1 MDQPIAQMDAIGFFL
16 TRYGDLHRGLV
27 DGLLSGL
34 PEAQLRARPHA
45 GVNTIVWLLW
55 HSARIE
61 DLAVN
66 RFLAD
71 RPQVLDG
78 GWLERL
84 AAGRRDVG
92 TGMSD
97 AEVDELSARI
107 DLQALRGY
115 WDAVSARTLELVET
129 LRGTD
134 LEATVP
140 GERVTGVVRSEGAV
154 APGAEW
160 LTEFWAGGRTR
171 AWILAQT
178 ALLHPYGHYYEARVA
193 AGLWGARSP

>member
-1 MDQPIAQMDAIGFFL
+1 MDAIDFFL

-34 PEAQLRARPHA
+34 PEAQLRGRPHP
-45 GVNTIVWLLW
+45 GVNTIAWLLW

-78 GWLERL
+78 GWLDRL
-84 AAGRRDVG
+84 GVARRDVG

-107 DLQALRGY
+107 DIQALRGY

-140 GERVTGVVRSEGAV
+140 GERVTSVVRSEGAV

-193 AGLWGARSP
+193 AGLWGKRSP

>member
-1 MDQPIAQMDAIGFFL
+1 MDAIGFFL
-16 TRYGDLHRGLV
+16 TRYGEIHKGLV
-27 DGLLSGL
+27 DGLFGSLS
-34 PEAQLRARPHA
+34 EAQLRARPQP
-45 GVNTIVWLLW
+45 GVNTIAWLLW

-61 DLAVN
+61 DVALN

-71 RPQVLDG
+71 RRQVLEE
-78 GWLERL
+78 WLERL
-84 AAGRRDVG
+84 AVPRRDVG

-115 WDAVSARTLELVET
+115 WDAVTTRTLEVVET
-129 LRGTD
+129 LRGSD
-134 LEATVP
+134 LEAPVP
-140 GERVTGVVRSEGAV
+140 GEQVRAAVRADAAV
-154 APGAEW
+154 APGVEW
-160 LTEFWAGGRTR
+160 LTEFWAGGRSR
-171 AWILAQT
+171 AWMLAQT

>member
-1 MDQPIAQMDAIGFFL
+1 VDAIDFFL

-34 PEAQLRARPHA
+34 PEAQLRGRPHP
-45 GVNTIVWLLW
+45 GVNTIAWLLW

-78 GWLERL
+78 GWLDRL
-84 AAGRRDVG
+84 GVARRDVG

-107 DLQALRGY
+107 DIQALRGY

-140 GERVTGVVRSEGAV
+140 GERVTSVVRSEGAV
-154 APGAEW
+154 APGVEW

-193 AGLWGARSP
+193 AGLWGKRSP

>member
-1 MDQPIAQMDAIGFFL
+1 MDAIDLFFS
-16 TRYGDLHRGLV
+16 RYGDLHLGLV
-27 DGLLSGL
+27 EGLLASL
-34 PEAQLRARPHA
+34 PEAKLRTRPHP

-71 RPQVLDG
+71 SPQVLDE
-78 GWLERL
+78 WRDRL
-84 AAGRRDVG
+84 GVARVDVG
-92 TGMSD
+92 TGMTD

-107 DLQALRGY
+107 DLSALRGY
-115 WDAVSARTLELVET
+115 WDAVTAGTLGLT
-129 LRGTD
+129 GSLRSSE
-134 LEATVP
+134 LEAVVP
-140 GERVTGVVRSEGAV
+140 GARVKSVVHAEKAV
-154 APGAEW
+154 APGVEW

-171 AWILAQT
+171 AWMLAQT
-178 ALLHPYGHYYEARVA
+178 ALLHPYGHYYEARVT

>member
-1 MDQPIAQMDAIGFFL
+1 MDAIGFFL
-16 TRYGDLHRGLV
+16 TRYADLHRGLV
-27 DGLLSGL
+27 DGLLTKL
-34 PEAQLRARPHA
+34 PEPQLRGRPHP

-61 DLAVN
+61 DLSVN

-71 RPQVLDG
+71 RPQVLDE
-78 GWLERL
+78 WLERL
-84 AAGRRDVG
+84 GAGRRDVG

-97 AEVDELSARI
+97 TEVDALSARI
-107 DLQALRGY
+107 DLEALRGY
-115 WDAVSARTLELVET
+115 WNAVSDRTLALVDSFRGSDLDAV
-129 LRGTD
+129 
-134 LEATVP
+134 VP
-140 GERVTGVVRSEGAV
+140 AERVAGVVRAEGAV

-171 AWILAQT
+171 AWVLAQT

>member
-1 MDQPIAQMDAIGFFL
+1 MDAVDFFL
-16 TRYGDLHRGLV
+16 TRYGEVHKGLV
-27 DGLLSGL
+27 DGLFGNLS
-34 PEAQLRARPHA
+34 EAQLRARPHP
-45 GVNTIVWLLW
+45 GVNTVAWLLW

-61 DLAVN
+61 DVALN

-71 RPQVLDG
+71 RRQVLEE
-78 GWLERL
+78 WRERL
-84 AAGRRDVG
+84 AVSRRDVG

-115 WDAVSARTLELVET
+115 WDAVTTRTLAVVET

-134 LEATVP
+134 LEAPVP
-140 GERVTGVVRSEGAV
+140 AERVRSVVLSEGVVASGAD
-154 APGAEW
+154 W
-160 LTEFWAGGRTR
+160 LTEFWAGGRSR
-171 AWILAQT
+171 AWTLAQT
-178 ALLHPYGHYYEARVA
+178 ALLHPYGHYFEARVA

>member
-1 MDQPIAQMDAIGFFL
+1 MDAIDLFL

-34 PEAQLRARPHA
+34 PEAQLRARPHP

-61 DLAVN
+61 DVAVN

-71 RPQVLDG
+71 EPQVLDE

-84 AAGRRDVG
+84 GVVRRDVG

-97 AEVDELSARI
+97 SEVDELSARI
-107 DLQALRGY
+107 DLGALRGY
-115 WDAVSARTLELVET
+115 WDATSARTLELVET

-140 GERVTGVVRSEGAV
+140 GERVRSVVRTEGAV
-154 APGAEW
+154 APGVEW
-160 LTEFWAGGRTR
+160 LTEFWAGGRSR

>member
-1 MDQPIAQMDAIGFFL
+1 MDAIGFFL
-16 TRYGDLHRGLV
+16 TRYSDLHRGLV
-27 DGLLSGL
+27 EGLLSGL
-34 PEAQLRARPHA
+34 PEAQLRSRPQP

-61 DLAVN
+61 DLCVN

-71 RPQVLDG
+71 RPQVLDE
-78 GWLERL
+78 WHERL
-84 AAGRRDVG
+84 GAGRRDVG

-97 AEVDELSARI
+97 AEVDALSAGI
-107 DLQALRGY
+107 DLEALRGY
-115 WDAVSARTLELVET
+115 WNAVSGRTLGLAESFRGSDLDAV
-129 LRGTD
+129 
-134 LEATVP
+134 VP
-140 GERVTGVVRSEGAV
+140 AERVTGVVRAEGAV

-160 LTEFWAGGRTR
+160 LTEFWAGGRSR
-171 AWILAQT
+171 AWVLAQT